1 MRGASWV
8 KQNLIHSE
16 VKVVHKWGKTSE
28 VQQTLDIIG
37 QVDSNQCR
45 ETDRQESWS
54 HQNSISLNIYIQF
67 NGEIVK
73 FVTC

>member
-16 VKVVHKWGKTSE
+16 VKVVHEWEKTSE

-45 ETDRQESWS
+45 ETDRQES
-54 HQNSISLNIYIQF
+54 
-67 NGEIVK
+67 
-73 FVTC
+73 